1 MQSTIARVSESSGY
15 AVQLVRGPY
24 VQLPPH
30 PHSVDELDALWSYAK
45 TVERPLAV
53 DLFCGAGGLS
63 LGLESAGYS
72 VVAGIDHDEDALAT
86 HRANH
91 GGLSANLDLADPE
104 VVEEVAATFLEIGL
118 DLVAGGP
125 PCQPFSKAGRSGMRS
140 LVRKGLRPAEDMRR
154 GLWQS
159 FLRVVAVTRPAA
171 VLMENV
177 PDMAL
182 DRGMWILRTM
192 VDELEDMGYS
202 VAERVMSTS
211 DLGVPQ
217 FRQRF
222 FLVALRDRVAFRW
235 PTGDGMR
242 TSVRNAIGDLPQLEG
257 GWRPRNG
264 DDPNDPVASG
274 WAEYPGPVSTFQKRM
289 RAGVSAEHQDRIY
302 DHVTRPVRDDDAEA
316 FSLMDSSTRYSDLPE
331 ELQRY
336 RDDIFDDK
344 YKRLDWDGLSRTIVA
359 HIAKDGYWYIHPD
372 QPRTISVRE
381 AARLQTFPDHVRF
394 SGPPT
399 SAFRQIGNAV
409 PPMAAEALGGAIID
423 SLSTGDPDD
432 FSTAVTS
439 RLLANWFRSRES
451 LAIPW
456 LRAST
461 RWQTIVGET
470 TLSRLPAPAA
480 QLGWRLVSAMP
491 TADSTV
497 SASDA
502 LRLGLAPIGRGD
514 RTDDLLDIAS
524 TVETAGVD
532 TETATEAELRDL
544 GVLAP
549 AVIDLAFR
557 VHPGAADDGSDGA
570 VLATVGTVRVA
581 SRYFG
586 DSVDENRNRLTEGR
600 LAVARLIG
608 GEDHSH
614 DAHLAL
620 LELGNSVCS
629 PGVPACGHCP
639 LSDSCAFAT
648 TRGFQLQLLDPPH
661 PSGDVGVV

>member
-1 MQSTIARVSESSGY
+1 MGRVSESSGY
-15 AVQLVRGPY
+15 AVQLVRGPF
-24 VQLPPH
+24 VRLPPH
-30 PHSVDELDALWSYAK
+30 PDAVEDLDGLVRYAEEAK
-45 TVERPLAV
+45 RPLAV

-63 LGLESAGYS
+63 LGLEAAGYS
-72 VVAGIDHDEDALAT
+72 VIAGVDHDDDALAT

-91 GGLSANLDLADPE
+91 GGLSANLDLADPD
-104 VVEEVAATFLEIGL
+104 VVERIASTFRDIGV

-125 PCQPFSKAGRSGMRS
+125 PCQPFSKAGRSGMRN

-159 FLRVVAVTRPAA
+159 FLRVVAVAQPTA

-192 VDELEDMGYS
+192 VDELEELGYS

-235 PTGDGMR
+235 PTGDGVR

-264 DDPNDPVASG
+264 DDPDDPVASG
-274 WAEYPGPVSTFQKRM
+274 WAEYAEPVSTFQKRM
-289 RAGVSAEHQDRIY
+289 RAGLPAEHQRRVY

-316 FSLMDSSTRYSDLPE
+316 FALMDSSTRYSDLPE

-409 PPMAAEALGGAIID
+409 PPMAGEGLGAAILDSLLTAEREGFTTAEA
-423 SLSTGDPDD
+423 
-432 FSTAVTS
+432 S
-439 RLLANWFRSRES
+439 RLLARWFRSRES

-456 LRAST
+456 LRGAT
-461 RWQTIVGET
+461 RWQTVVGET
-470 TLSRLPAPAA
+470 ALSRLPAPVA
-480 QLGWRLVSAMP
+480 QLGWRLVAAMP
-491 TADSTV
+491 NPNSTIL
-497 SASDA
+497 ASDA
-502 LRLGLAPIGRGD
+502 LRLGLAPLGRGD
-514 RTDDLLDIAS
+514 RANDLLDIAS
-524 TVETAGVD
+524 TIETAGID
-532 TETATEAELRDL
+532 PEDATEAELRAL

-549 AVIDLAFR
+549 AVIDLAYR
-557 VHPGAADDGSDGA
+557 VHPGLADDGSDGA
-570 VLATVGTVRVA
+570 VLATVATVRVA

-586 DSVDENRNRLTEGR
+586 ESVDENRNRLTEGR

-629 PGVPACGHCP
+629 PGVPACAQCP
-639 LSDSCAFAT
+639 LSGSCAFAT
-648 TRGFQLQLLDPPH
+648 TRGFQLQLLDPADAAD
-661 PSGDVGVV
+661 DVGIV